1 MKNRALALVAVP
13 SLMAAGGAIAAV
25 PAGLQTAI
33 DTATVDVGTVALGV
47 LLITVAILVY
57 KWFRKAF

>member
-1 MKNRALALVAVP
+1 MNKRFVAVLAVP
-13 SLMAAGGAIAAV
+13 MSLLGEAANAAV

-33 DTATVDVGTVALGV
+33 DTATTDVGVVALGV